1 MPKKEHPKHKCES
14 QSAEN
19 AQPLEQS
26 PQAEEPALDPMQT
39 LIEERDQL
47 KASYLRL
54 AADMDNY
61 RKRTEKEKEDYRKYA
76 VKNLIEKLLP
86 VLDNFG
92 RCLHAEGDAES
103 LKQGAGM
110 ILTQLEGVMGE
121 AGLQKIELSSGDEFD
136 PQLAEA
142 LMMEENPEAP
152 YSLTIA
158 EVFENG
164 WRIGEQTLRT
174 AKVKVYKK

>member
-1 MPKKEHPKHKCES
+1 MPKKEHPKHKCENHA
-14 QSAEN
+14 AETS
-19 AQPLEQS
+19 QPLEQS
-26 PQAEEPALDPMQT
+26 PQAEESALDPMQN

-61 RKRTEKEKEDYRKYA
+61 RKRIEKDKEDYRKYA
-76 VKNLIEKLLP
+76 IKTLIEKLLP

-92 RCLHAEGDAES
+92 RCLQAEGDADA

-110 ILTQLEGVMGE
+110 ILTQLEGVMAE
-121 AGLQKIELSSGDEFD
+121 AGLQKIELSAGDEFD

-142 LMMEENPEAP
+142 LMMEENSEAP

-158 EVFENG
+158 EVFESG